1 MIFNY
6 NRVAV
11 RGIMNKF
18 IYITLFMLII
28 IFFSACSQKVMIR
41 ALEPAQIDRVS
52 QTKKVAVLNFK
63 NDTVGLSR
71 KIEAKLSNFSV
82 DNKKYFTLVS
92 RNDFNT
98 IIKEQKLQSSGLAN
112 EDSSVKV
119 GELIG
124 AEAIISGNVN
134 PPSKQD
140 SYFREKRAKCANKKC
155 SKYLY
160 YTVRCVKRVVG
171 LSAELRVVDVTK
183 GDIVFAETLNKRA
196 FFRHCIDDSRALPS
210 RRMAAQNLSNQIA
223 SEFAYKLTPHY
234 RQFYVSLL
242 EDPDLDYTSKQEKLL
257 KVSLEY
263 IKQARYDK
271 AEGFLTRLIDSTG
284 GKSYVPF
291 YNLGVI
297 KEAQGNYKE
306 AKEDYGYA
314 DNLMIE
320 PVEEIN
326 EAIVRIDKLIT
337 KRQKTL
343 EQLER

>member
-1 MIFNY
+1 MFI
-6 NRVAV
+6 
-11 RGIMNKF
+11 IMFLN
-18 IYITLFMLII
+18 
-28 IFFSACSQKVMIR
+28 ACSQKVMIK
-41 ALEPAQIDRVS
+41 ALEPAQIDRIS

-71 KIEAKLSNFSV
+71 KIEAKLSIFSI

-98 IIKEQKLQSSGLAN
+98 IIKEQKLQSSGLVN

-134 PPSKQD
+134 PPSMQD
-140 SYFREKRAKCANKKC
+140 SYFREPRVRCANSKC
-155 SKYLY
+155 SELSY
-160 YTVRCVKRVVG
+160 YTVRCTKRVVG

-183 GDIVFAETLNKRA
+183 GDIIFADTLTKNA
-196 FFRHCIDDSRALPS
+196 SFRHCVDDSRALPS
-210 RRMAAQNLSNQIA
+210 RAMAAQNLSNQIA
-223 SEFAYKLTPHY
+223 NEFAYKLTPHY

-242 EDPDLDYTSKQEKLL
+242 DDPDLDYTSEQEKLL

-297 KEAQGNYKE
+297 KEAQGNYKD

-326 EAIVRIDKLIT
+326 EAIVRINNLIA

-343 EQLER
+343 KQLDR